1 MRLFQRAVFLVL
13 AFAVVI
19 GCGSSGP
26 TSSYDASDNETV
38 YKSDR
43 IIVGEISES
52 SLGSGASI
60 TLQAVSE
67 CSGLNCKPE
76 TVDLLFSVRS
86 SGSEVGFPNRGLS
99 VTVDGEE
106 YTFGTGFNPSSAS
119 DVQVSRTQNMSVK
132 APFSN
137 LKKMAGAGSIDG
149 RLGGV
154 PLDLESAQPNLKTF
168 VKLVENPDEGS
179 DST

>member
-1 MRLFQRAVFLVL
+1 MDRNSFLMIRLFQRAVFLVL

-137 LKKMAGAGSIDG
+137 LKKIAGAGSIDG
-149 RLGGV
+149 RLGGGCRLIWRA
-154 PLDLESAQPNLKTF
+154 PSRT
-168 VKLVENPDEGS
+168 
-179 DST
+179 